1 MAKGLPPLTDT
12 CRLPEARADRGISH
26 TPQPRAGAIGDGR
39 EEEPASTVSAPPL
52 SGDADRKLGR
62 QATSQA
68 SGLGSVGR
76 ATPPRGSWIQA
87 GGLTDRGDKRTAKE
101 RPGSSGL
108 CLPAGDNTTRRLKG
122 APQGRWA
129 LGSPRGA
136 TGGRGG
142 TGPACQAHL
151 SAGRPGLRVP
161 ELGHLEAAH
170 GGGDCGWGSFAYQ
183 GVGSQVQG
191 KNPRLPRP
199 PAPPAA
205 LHLRPRPD
213 RPGQSQPAPAGWAP
227 PPIPLFPCAR
237 CQPRPPANHC

>member
-1 MAKGLPPLTDT
+1 M
-12 CRLPEARADRGISH
+12 
-26 TPQPRAGAIGDGR
+26 
-39 EEEPASTVSAPPL
+39 SAPRL

-76 ATPPRGSWIQA
+76 ATPPWGSRSQARGP
-87 GGLTDRGDKRTAKE
+87 TDCGDNRTAKE

-108 CLPAGDNTTRRLKG
+108 SLPAGDNMTRSLKR
-122 APQGRWA
+122 APQGRRA

-142 TGPACQAHL
+142 TGPVCQAHL
-151 SAGRPGLRVP
+151 SAGRPGLHVP

-170 GGGDCGWGSFAYQ
+170 GGGDRGWGSFADQ
-183 GVGSQVQG
+183 GVGSQVHC

-205 LHLRPRPD
+205 LRLRPRPD
-213 RPGQSQPAPAGWAP
+213 TPGQSQRAPAGRAP
-227 PPIPLFPCAR
+227 PPIPLLPCAR
-237 CQPRPPANHC
+237 CRPRPPANQC